1 MASRKPILVIAGVGN
16 GLGKRTI
23 FGRSREFARL
33 GHSVALIA
41 RNGSSLK
48 RAAEEI
54 KNTGADAHAFP
65 VSQYDHSEIQSVF
78 HTIKKHWPDQEIR
91 TAVWNAGHSVWKP
104 FLETTEDEIKESVG
118 TNIVAPFA
126 FARESIQ
133 SFKDLECVA
142 ITRVVKPNDVG
153 ARGTLIFT
161 SATAALRGNVMTSAM
176 AAGKHGLRALAQSLN
191 KEFGKQNIHV
201 AHAIIDG
208 VILTDRT
215 KQMKDEAWQLDPD
228 ARLDPQSIAKAY
240 AYLAQQD
247 RSAWTFELDL
257 RPAHEKW

>member
-1 MASRKPILVIAGVGN
+1 MASRRPIFVIAGVGS
-16 GLGKRTI
+16 GLGT
-23 FGRSREFARL
+23 GGATAREFAKL

-41 RNGSSLK
+41 RNGTSLK
-48 RAAEEI
+48 KAAEEI

-91 TAVWNAGHSVWKP
+91 TTVWNAGYGVWKP
-104 FLETTEDEIKESVG
+104 FLETTEDEIKESVS
-118 TNIVAPFA
+118 TNIVGPFA

-133 SFKDLECVA
+133 SFKDLE
-142 ITRVVKPNDVG
+142 PNDAG

-215 KQMKDEAWQLDPD
+215 KQMKDEEWQVNPD
-228 ARLDPQSIAKAY
+228 VRLDPQSIAKAY